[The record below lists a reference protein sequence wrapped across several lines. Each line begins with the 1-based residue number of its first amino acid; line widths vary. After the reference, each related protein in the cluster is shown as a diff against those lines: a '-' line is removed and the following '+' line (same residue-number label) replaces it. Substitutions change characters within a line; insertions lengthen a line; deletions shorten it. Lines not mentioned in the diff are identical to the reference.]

1 MKKRLGVLMVLS
13 VGLLA
18 GCEEAEIMYDD
29 KLRPVSEVEEIMADK
44 LEVDNPDLDLEV
56 SITEEVED

>member
-1 MKKRLGVLMVLS
+1 MKKRLGILMVLS

-18 GCEEAEIMYDD
+18 GCEEA
-29 KLRPVSEVEEIMADK
+29 EIMADK